1 MLSLRWGGLALGKAG
16 QNEIKKVTAVT
27 ESRQRGVRWTIF
39 GVVVFM
45 ALVVASFI
53 HRVGEPR
60 IMSLAETRANG
71 LFLFDTPRDPGDF
84 ALIDHRGASFTRDN
98 LVGQWTLIFF
108 GFTHCPDICPTTLAE
123 LAQLKAQLA
132 DTEAGATR
140 VVMLSVDPARDTPE
154 RLAQYVP
161 YFHPDFVGGTGEFTE
176 ILSVAQRLHAPF
188 RHVIEPDGSY
198 QMEHSANVILM
209 NPRGD
214 YHGFFRAPLDIPKM
228 RVTLRSTQYLWEH

>member
-1 MLSLRWGGLALGKAG
+1 MVGSTQK
-16 QNEIKKVTAVT
+16 
-27 ESRQRGVRWTIF
+27 GVRWTIAGVLLF
-39 GVVVFM
+39 MTVVVT
-45 ALVVASFI
+45 SFI

-71 LFLFDTPRDPGDF
+71 LFLFDTPRDPGEF
-84 ALIDHRGASFTRDN
+84 SLIDHHGSPFTRED
-98 LVGQWTLIFF
+98 LIDQWTLIFF
-108 GFTHCPDICPTTLAE
+108 GFTHCPDICPTTMAE
-123 LAQLKAQLA
+123 LAELKAQLVG
-132 DTEAGATR
+132 TEASDAR

-161 YFHPDFVGGTGEFTE
+161 YFHADFIGVTGDFTD
-176 ILSVAQRLHAPF
+176 ILSFAQRLNAPF
-188 RHVIEPDGSY
+188 RKVSEPDGAY
-198 QMEHSANVILM
+198 QMEHSANVMLM

>member
-1 MLSLRWGGLALGKAG
+1 MVGSTQK
-16 QNEIKKVTAVT
+16 
-27 ESRQRGVRWTIF
+27 GVRWTIAGVLLF
-39 GVVVFM
+39 MTVVVT
-45 ALVVASFI
+45 SFI

-71 LFLFDTPRDPGDF
+71 LFLFDTPRDPGEF
-84 ALIDHRGASFTRDN
+84 SLIDHHGSPFTRED
-98 LVGQWTLIFF
+98 LIDQWTLIFF
-108 GFTHCPDICPTTLAE
+108 GFTHCPDICPTTMAE
-123 LAQLKAQLA
+123 LAELKAQLVG
-132 DTEAGATR
+132 TEASDAR

-161 YFHPDFVGGTGEFTE
+161 YFHADFIGVTGDFTD
-176 ILSVAQRLHAPF
+176 ILSFAQRLNAPF
-188 RHVIEPDGSY
+188 RKVSEPDGAY